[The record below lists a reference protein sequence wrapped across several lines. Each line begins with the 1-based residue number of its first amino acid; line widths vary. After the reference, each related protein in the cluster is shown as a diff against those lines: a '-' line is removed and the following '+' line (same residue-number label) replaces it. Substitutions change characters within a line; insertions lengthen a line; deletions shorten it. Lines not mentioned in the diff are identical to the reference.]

1 MRKLQSQIKK
11 RLHSPSEKILQFT
24 GLMDS
29 GASSHISA
37 NEKYSITLEDPRN
50 DTPRCVTFADSKRAV
65 VKKNNWK
72 MQKEAISGLEK

>member
-65 VKKNNWK
+65 VKKK
-72 MQKEAISGLEK
+72 